1 MVVVIMEMRA
11 IPEKCLELKQT
22 LKALIETT
30 RNEKGCLGYD
40 VFEDIENNNNFC
52 LVERWASRKDL
63 DDHQRSERF
72 AVLMGTRS
80 LLDTEPEFTVNEV
93 TSSHSSNNRM

>member
-1 MVVVIMEMRA
+1 MVSVILKMRA
-11 IPEKCLELKQT
+11 LPEKRREFKQT
-22 LKALIETT
+22 LQALIEPT

-40 VFEDIENNNNFC
+40 VFEDIENKNNFC

-63 DDHQRSERF
+63 DDHQRTERF

-80 LLDTEPEFTVNEV
+80 LLEREPEIIVNEI
-93 TSSHSSNNRM
+93 SHLTI

>member
-1 MVVVIMEMRA
+1 MVSVILKMRA
-11 IPEKCLELKQT
+11 LPEKRMELKQT
-22 LKALIETT
+22 LQALIEPT

-40 VFEDIENNNNFC
+40 VFEDIENKNSFC

-63 DDHQRSERF
+63 DDHQRTDRF

-80 LLDTEPEFTVNEV
+80 LLERAPEIIVNEI
-93 TSSHSSNNRM
+93 SHSSI

>member
-1 MVVVIMEMRA
+1 MVSVILKMRA
-11 IPEKCLELKQT
+11 LPEKRRELKQT
-22 LKALIETT
+22 LQALMEPT

-40 VFEDIENNNNFC
+40 VFEDIENKNSFC

-63 DDHQRSERF
+63 DDHQRTERF

-80 LLDTEPEFTVNEV
+80 LLEREPEIIVNEI
-93 TSSHSSNNRM
+93 SHSSI

>member
-1 MVVVIMEMRA
+1 MVSVILKMRA
-11 IPEKCLELKQT
+11 LPEKRMEVKQT
-22 LKALIETT
+22 LQALIEPT

-40 VFEDIENNNNFC
+40 VFEDIENRNSFC

-63 DDHQRSERF
+63 DNHQRTERF

-80 LLDTEPEFTVNEV
+80 LLEREPEIIVNEI
-93 TSSHSSNNRM
+93 SHLTI